1 MNIPLFLTYLR
12 IVLIPAIV
20 VIFYLP
26 GPHSHLIASAC
37 FFVACFTDWLDGY
50 LARTLNQTTK
60 LGAFLDPVADK
71 LAVASVLV
79 LIVAEFSSIY
89 VTIPAIIIIGREIAV
104 SALREWMAEMGK
116 RTSIAVSWIGK
127 FKTAIQM
134 WALILLL
141 LYYPAYH
148 LSILIIGMVL
158 LYVAAVLTL
167 WSMLIYLKTAWPDLT
182 ERDKK

>member
-1 MNIPLFLTYLR
+1 MNIPLLLTYLR
-12 IVLIPAIV
+12 IVLIPAII

-50 LARTLNQTTK
+50 LARTLNQATK

-71 LAVASVLV
+71 LVVAAVLV
-79 LIVAEFSSIY
+79 LIVSEFTSIY
-89 VTIPAIIIIGREIAV
+89 VTIPAIIIVGREIAV

-116 RTSIAVSWIGK
+116 RTSVAVSWIGK

-141 LYYPAYH
+141 LYTPGYH
-148 LSILIIGMVL
+148 ISIFVMGMVL
-158 LYVAAVLTL
+158 LYLAAVLTL
-167 WSMLIYLKTAWPDLT
+167 WSMLMYLKTAWPDLT
-182 ERDKK
+182 EGGKK